1 MREEKSPRESESII
15 SRVMLPPDA
24 NVAGN
29 VFGGT
34 ILKMID
40 EISGIVATKHCRR
53 NCVTANID
61 HIDFVYPVHIGDLL
75 ELRGRLNFVGKSSME
90 VGVEVFAENLAT
102 GDVNFTGRALVTMVA
117 LDDEGRPVP
126 VPRLKLETE
135 EDRKLFNDGLKRYNE
150 RNERLRLAREAMN
163 AKKGRQNPPSR

>member
-1 MREEKSPRESESII
+1 MEEKTAKESEAII

-40 EISGIVATKHCRR
+40 EIAGIVAIKHCRK
-53 NCVTANID
+53 NSVTANIE
-61 HIDFVYPVHIGDLL
+61 HIDFIYPVHIGDLL

-90 VGVEVFAENLAT
+90 VGVEVFAENLET
-102 GDVNFTGRALVTMVA
+102 GDINFAGRATVTMVA
-117 LDDEGRPVP
+117 LDGNGKPIEVP
-126 VPRLKLETE
+126 KLKLVTD
-135 EDRKLFNDGLKRYNE
+135 EDKQLYNAGLKRYNE
-150 RNERLRLAREAMN
+150 RVKRLKVTKRLR
-163 AKKGRQNPPSR
+163 KKQA

>member
-1 MREEKSPRESESII
+1 MEEEKSPKESESTI

-61 HIDFVYPVHIGDLL
+61 HIDFVYPVHMGDLL
-75 ELRGRLNFVGKSSME
+75 ELRGRLNFVGNSSME
-90 VGVEVFAENLAT
+90 VGVEVFAENLET
-102 GDVNFTGRALVTMVA
+102 GDINFTGRALVTLVA
-117 LDDEGRPVP
+117 LDDSGKPVP
-126 VPRLKLETE
+126 VPRLKLEND
-135 EDRKLFNDGLKRYNE
+135 EDRKLFNEGLKRYEE
-150 RNERLRLAREAMN
+150 RKQRLKMAKEAIYKRPK
-163 AKKGRQNPPSR
+163 A

>member
-1 MREEKSPRESESII
+1 MEEKTAKESEASI

-40 EISGIVATKHCRR
+40 EIAGIVAIKHCRR
-53 NCVTANID
+53 NSVTANIE
-61 HIDFVYPVHIGDLL
+61 HIDFIYPVHIGDLL

-90 VGVEVFAENLAT
+90 VGVEVFAENLET
-102 GDVNFTGRALVTMVA
+102 GDINFAGRATVTMVA
-117 LDDEGRPVP
+117 LDEKGKPVE
-126 VPRLKLETE
+126 VPKLKLETE
-135 EDRKLFNDGLKRYNE
+135 EDRKLYNAGLKRYNE
-150 RNERLRLAREAMN
+150 RAKRLKVAKRLRKR
-163 AKKGRQNPPSR
+163 

>member
-1 MREEKSPRESESII
+1 MEEEKSPRESEAVI

-61 HIDFVYPVHIGDLL
+61 HIDFVYPVHIGDLV
-75 ELRGRLNFVGKSSME
+75 ELRGRLNFVGNSSME
-90 VGVEVFAENLAT
+90 VGVEVFAENLET
-102 GDVNFTGRALVTMVA
+102 GDINFTGRALVTLVA
-117 LDDEGRPVP
+117 LDDSGTPVP
-126 VPRLKLETE
+126 VPRLKLEND
-135 EDRKLFNDGLKRYNE
+135 EDRKLFNEGLKRYEE
-150 RNERLRLAREAMN
+150 RKQRLKMAKEAIY
-163 AKKGRQNPPSR
+163 KRKS

>member
-1 MREEKSPRESESII
+1 MSLEMEEEKSPRESEAVI

-61 HIDFVYPVHIGDLL
+61 HIDFVYPVHIGDLV
-75 ELRGRLNFVGKSSME
+75 ELRGRLNFVGNSSME
-90 VGVEVFAENLAT
+90 VGVEVFAENLET
-102 GDVNFTGRALVTMVA
+102 GDINFTGRALVTLVA
-117 LDDEGRPVP
+117 LDDSGKPVP
-126 VPRLKLETE
+126 VPRLKLEND
-135 EDRKLFNDGLKRYNE
+135 EDRKLFNEGLKRYEE
-150 RNERLRLAREAMN
+150 RKQRLKMAKEAIY
-163 AKKGRQNPPSR
+163 KRKS

>member
-1 MREEKSPRESESII
+1 MEEKTAKESEAII

-40 EISGIVATKHCRR
+40 EIAGIVAIKHCRK
-53 NCVTANID
+53 NSVTANIE
-61 HIDFVYPVHIGDLL
+61 HIDFIYPVHIGDLL

-90 VGVEVFAENLAT
+90 VGVEVFTENLET
-102 GDVNFTGRALVTMVA
+102 GDINFAGRATVTMVA
-117 LDDEGRPVP
+117 LDGNGKPIEVP
-126 VPRLKLETE
+126 KLKLVTE
-135 EDRKLFNDGLKRYNE
+135 EDRQLYNAGLKRYNE
-150 RNERLRLAREAMN
+150 RVKRLKVTKRLR
-163 AKKGRQNPPSR
+163 KKQA

>member
-1 MREEKSPRESESII
+1 MEEKTAKESEAII

-40 EISGIVATKHCRR
+40 EIAGIVAIKHCRK
-53 NCVTANID
+53 NSVTANIE
-61 HIDFVYPVHIGDLL
+61 HIDFIYPVHIGDLL

-90 VGVEVFAENLAT
+90 VGVEVFAENLET
-102 GDVNFTGRALVTMVA
+102 GDINFAGRATVTMVA
-117 LDDEGRPVP
+117 LDGNGKPIEVP
-126 VPRLKLETE
+126 KLKLVTE
-135 EDRKLFNDGLKRYNE
+135 EDRQLYNAGLKRYNE
-150 RNERLRLAREAMN
+150 RVKRLKVTKRLR
-163 AKKGRQNPPSR
+163 KKQA

>member
-1 MREEKSPRESESII
+1 MEEEKSPRESEAVI

-61 HIDFVYPVHIGDLL
+61 HIDFVYPVHIGDLV
-75 ELRGRLNFVGKSSME
+75 ELRGRLNFVGNSSME
-90 VGVEVFAENLAT
+90 VGVEVFAENLET
-102 GDVNFTGRALVTMVA
+102 GDINFTGRALVTLVA
-117 LDDEGRPVP
+117 LDDSGKPVP
-126 VPRLKLETE
+126 VPRLKLEND
-135 EDRKLFNDGLKRYNE
+135 EDRKLFNEGLKRYEE
-150 RNERLRLAREAMN
+150 RKQRLKMAKEAIY
-163 AKKGRQNPPSR
+163 KRKS

>member
-1 MREEKSPRESESII
+1 MEEKTPKESESNI

-40 EISGIVATKHCRR
+40 EIAGIVATKHCRR

-61 HIDFVYPVHIGDLL
+61 HIDFIYPVHIGDLL
-75 ELRGRLNFVGKSSME
+75 EMRGRLNFVGKSSMD
-90 VGVEVFAENLAT
+90 VGVEVFAENLET
-102 GDVNFTGRALVTMVA
+102 GDINFAGRATVTMVA
-117 LDDEGRPVP
+117 LDNSAKPVE
-126 VPRLKLETE
+126 VPRLKLETD
-135 EDRKLFNDGLKRYNE
+135 EDKKLFKLGLERYDERAKRVK
-150 RNERLRLAREAMN
+150 LM
-163 AKKGRQNPPSR
+163 KKEEQR